1 MQGIR
6 RMVAA
11 NEYCMDVL
19 TQVAAARS
27 ALEQVAIEVSLNHLQ
42 HCVICRDEQAHPKA
56 AQLTEEEL
64 LNELRTLF
72 KRLYG

>member
-1 MQGIR
+1 VQGIR

-11 NEYCMDVL
+11 NEYCMDIL

-27 ALEQVAIEVSLNHLQ
+27 ALEQVAIELALNHLQ

-56 AQLTEEEL
+56 VQRSEEEL
-64 LNELRTLF
+64 LNELRILF